1 MKRTLWDEIR
11 IQKIL
16 FLEKLNVF
24 GRDFRRD
31 VYSSIGNFFCER
43 YRNFHSDND
52 LREVERT
59 INMIMIKRV
68 WYSHGYLWIESS
80 RPGLI
85 IGKRGE
91 QIDAL
96 SKYIS
101 SHWRY
106 FLPFK
111 GIKLKEE
118 KELSWLHN
126 YRFGF
131 ADWDG

>member
-1 MKRTLWDEIR
+1 MKRTFWDEVR

-31 VYSSIGNFFCER
+31 MYSSIGNFFCSR
-43 YRNFHSDND
+43 LNND

-59 INMIMIKRV
+59 INMMMIKRV
-68 WYSHGYLWIESS
+68 WYSRGYLWIESS

-101 SHWRY
+101 EHWRY

-118 KELSWLHN
+118 NELSWLHN
-126 YRFGF
+126 YRFYF
-131 ADWDG
+131 TDWDG